1 MQLGEGRSLEPF
13 KVQLFEAKAGDPK
26 VPQGKPFAVLA
37 TTDLGLPEA
46 SKVTCKT
53 PLQAAQQLQIIS
65 SLIAEQRQC
74 CAHEF

>member
-1 MQLGEGRSLEPF
+1 MRLQVQLAGGRTLEPF

-46 SKVTCKT
+46 SKVTCE
-53 PLQAAQQLQIIS
+53 PLSAPAQ
-65 SLIAEQRQC
+65 
-74 CAHEF
+74 

>member
-1 MQLGEGRSLEPF
+1 MYRHLRLQVQLAEGRSLEPF

-46 SKVTCKT
+46 SKVTCK
-53 PLQAAQQLQIIS
+53 PSPVAAK
-65 SLIAEQRQC
+65 
-74 CAHEF
+74 